1 MFYIRCYVALIKMA
15 EIRQKVNCTYCG
27 ERNTVT
33 MITKQ
38 TKYSRSIKITKCE
51 KCKQQNGV
59 KAVLTDPT
67 NAT

>member
-1 MFYIRCYVALIKMA
+1 MA

-38 TKYSRSIKITKCE
+38 TKHSRSIKITKCE
-51 KCKQQNGV
+51 KCKMQNGV